1 MKKNKIREL
10 IDPSLAGE
18 YDWMQI
24 KLVLLAASLSIQ
36 ESSIERPGM
45 SQVHNQTLSG
55 ITSKEITFV
64 LIFFCLKIR
73 SLRSSKAT

>member
-18 YDWMQI
+18 YEWRQI

-36 ESSIERPGM
+36 QSSIERPGM
-45 SQVHNQTLSG
+45 SQVPNQVSSV
-55 ITSKEITFV
+55 TSKEIAFV
-64 LIFFCLKIR
+64 LIFLSSIR
-73 SLRSSKAT
+73 WLRSSKEN

>member
-36 ESSIERPGM
+36 ESSIERPAM

-64 LIFFCLKIR
+64 LIFFVLKLGR
-73 SLRSSKAT
+73 